1 MNRKTLLS
9 LATFAAL
16 ALIAIVVLR
25 QPEKGES
32 AKDRPRPFP
41 TVNAT
46 DIETIEVTKA
56 GATTV
61 VKNDGGKY
69 KVTAPVAYA
78 ADEPV
83 AKAAFEALGKFQ
95 IASLVTDQKAKQEEF
110 QVDDK
115 GGIHLVAKGKGGATL
130 LDMVIGKA
138 AGSGTMVRPTG
149 KDEVWQANNLSRY
162 TFEKNAADW
171 RDKSITTY
179 TATDAENIE
188 VTDKGGAKIVLKKTA
203 GKVGSDDKWEVVE
216 SSAKVDKLDNS
227 APVGIASTL
236 ATWKANDFADGVKLA
251 DAGLEPAQLTVAVTV
266 KGGKRATV
274 LIGNKK
280 TDDELYVKT
289 PESPQVFV
297 LKKYN
302 AERVIKR
309 PIEFRDKTICDIA
322 DTDVTEIAVSNG
334 DNSYTVVKS
343 GADWKATKPAKLD
356 VDTTKITPIAG
367 AFKEWKGS
375 SFADDQ
381 SPKANGLA
389 KPKATIA
396 VKGKAGATCTAKI
409 GDETKDKLSYHVL
422 SGKGTDVYLAP
433 KWNVDRLLVKL
444 DDIKKGG
451 TPVAA
456 GAGGPPNPHGK
467 RP

>member
-16 ALIAIVVLR
+16 CLIALIVLK
-25 QPEKGES
+25 QPDKGES
-32 AKDRPRPFP
+32 SKDRPRPFP
-41 TVNAT
+41 TVAAA

-56 GATTV
+56 GATSTL
-61 VKNDGGKY
+61 KNEGGKY

-78 ADEPV
+78 ADEPIV
-83 AKAAFEALGKFQ
+83 KAAFEALGKFEV
-95 IASLVTDQKAKQEEF
+95 ASLVTDQKTKHEEF

-115 GGIHLVAKGKGGATL
+115 AGIHLVAKGKGGATL
-130 LDMVIGKA
+130 LDLIVGKA

-179 TATDAENIE
+179 TAADVENIE
-188 VTDKGGAKIVLKKTA
+188 VTDKGGGRIVLKKSG

-216 SSAKVDKLDNS
+216 SSVKVDKLDNA

-236 ATWKANDFADGVKLA
+236 ATWKANDFADGAKLA
-251 DAGLEPAQLTVAVTV
+251 DAGLEPAQLTVAVV
-266 KGGKRATV
+266 LKGGKRATV

-280 TDDELYVKT
+280 GEDEIYVKT

-297 LKKYN
+297 VKKYN
-302 AERVIKR
+302 AERVVKR
-309 PIEFRDKTICDIA
+309 PLEFRDKTICDIP
-322 DTDVTEIAVSNG
+322 DTEVTEIAVSHG
-334 DNSYTVVKS
+334 DNSFTVAKS
-343 GADWKATKPAKLD
+343 GTEWKATKPAKLE
-356 VDTTKITPIAG
+356 VDPTKVTPMAG
-367 AFKEWKGS
+367 AFKEWKGT

-389 KPKATIA
+389 KPKATVTA
-396 VKGKAGATCTAKI
+396 KGKAGVTCTAKI

-422 SGKGTDVYLAP
+422 PGKGTDVYLTP
-433 KWNVDRLLVKL
+433 KWNVDRLLQKL
-444 DDIKKGG
+444 DDLKKGG

-456 GAGGPPNPHGK
+456 GNPHGK
-467 RP
+467 K